1 MCLVC
6 EDIQW
11 NMFACVYLA
20 GHVVLVEMGAIGPAV
35 QMPGSWGDTCT
46 RANCLQSQITVI
58 MGHCLKMEGIR
69 GGISEPLIMPPLF
82 PPTHYPVVTGSVFSV
97 TPLTRGLSQ

>member
-6 EDIQW
+6 EDIQG

-20 GHVVLVEMGAIGPAV
+20 GHVVLVEMGAIGPRV

-58 MGHCLKMEGIR
+58 MGHSLKMEGIR
-69 GGISEPLIMPPLF
+69 GISEPLIMPPLF
-82 PPTHYPVVTGSVFSV
+82 PPTHYLVVTGSVFSV
-97 TPLTRGLSQ
+97 TPLTRRLSQ

>member
-11 NMFACVYLA
+11 DMFACVYLA
-20 GHVVLVEMGAIGPAV
+20 GHVVLVEMGAIGPRV

-46 RANCLQSQITVI
+46 LYPANCLQRPDNSYY
-58 MGHCLKMEGIR
+58 GDCLKMVGIS
-69 GGISEPLIMPPLF
+69 GISEPLIMPPLF
-82 PPTHYPVVTGSVFSV
+82 PPPHYLVVTGSVFSV
-97 TPLTRGLSQ
+97 SPLTR

>member
-11 NMFACVYLA
+11 DMFACVYLA

-46 RANCLQSQITVI
+46 LYPANCLQRQDNSYY
-58 MGHCLKMEGIR
+58 GDCLKMEGIR

-82 PPTHYPVVTGSVFSV
+82 PPPHYLVVTGSVFSV
-97 TPLTRGLSQ
+97 SPLTR

>member
-6 EDIQW
+6 EGIQW
-11 NMFACVYLA
+11 DMFACVYLA
-20 GHVVLVEMGAIGPAV
+20 GHVVLVEMVAIGPGV

-58 MGHCLKMEGIR
+58 MGTVSRWRVLEEGLV
-69 GGISEPLIMPPLF
+69 SP
-82 PPTHYPVVTGSVFSV
+82 
-97 TPLTRGLSQ
+97 

>member
-11 NMFACVYLA
+11 DMFACVYLA
-20 GHVVLVEMGAIGPAV
+20 GHVVLVMGAIGPGV

-46 RANCLQSQITVI
+46 LCQ
-58 MGHCLKMEGIR
+58 GK
-69 GGISEPLIMPPLF
+69 
-82 PPTHYPVVTGSVFSV
+82 
-97 TPLTRGLSQ
+97 LSPEAR

>member
-1 MCLVC
+1 MEHVCLR
-6 EDIQW
+6 
-11 NMFACVYLA
+11 LSG
-20 GHVVLVEMGAIGPAV
+20 GHVVLVEMVAIGPGV

-58 MGHCLKMEGIR
+58 MGHSLKMEGIR

>member
-1 MCLVC
+1 M
-6 EDIQW
+6 
-11 NMFACVYLA
+11 
-20 GHVVLVEMGAIGPAV
+20 LVEMEAIGPGV

-58 MGHCLKMEGIR
+58 MGHGLKMEGIR

-82 PPTHYPVVTGSVFSV
+82 PPTHYLVVTGSVFSV
-97 TPLTRGLSQ
+97 TPLRR

>member
-1 MCLVC
+1 M
-6 EDIQW
+6 
-11 NMFACVYLA
+11 
-20 GHVVLVEMGAIGPAV
+20 VLVEMGAIGPAV

-97 TPLTRGLSQ
+97 TLLKR